1 MSSLTFPNVERLKS
15 RKIIATLFDKN
26 SSKSFSQY
34 PLRVVWVENT
44 VSAQNVQVAFSVPKR
59 AFKRAVARN
68 RIRRIMQETYRLNKE
83 SLFMGLADREQKYSI
98 MLIYT
103 AKEELPYTT
112 INEAMRSLMRR
123 FVKFA

>member
-1 MSSLTFPNVERLKS
+1 MSALTFPNVERLKS

-34 PLRVVWVENT
+34 PIRVVWVENT
-44 VSAQNVQVAFSVPKR
+44 LSEQSVQIAFSVPKR

-68 RIRRIMQETYRLNKE
+68 RIRRLMQETYRLNKE
-83 SLFMGLADREQKYSI
+83 SLHIGLDSRVQRYSL
-98 MLIYT
+98 MLIYV

>member
-1 MSSLTFPNVERLKS
+1 MSALTFPNVERLKS

-44 VSAQNVQVAFSVPKR
+44 VSEQSVQIAFSVPKR

-68 RIRRIMQETYRLNKE
+68 RIRRLMQETYRLNKE
-83 SLFMGLADREQKYSI
+83 SLHAGLDAREQRYSI
-98 MLIYT
+98 MLIYV
-103 AKEELPYTT
+103 AKEELPYAT

>member
-1 MSSLTFPNVERLKS
+1 MSVLTFPNVERLKS

-34 PLRVVWVENT
+34 PIRVVWVENT
-44 VSAQNVQVAFSVPKR
+44 SSEQSVQVAFSVPKR

-68 RIRRIMQETYRLNKE
+68 RIRRLMQETYRLNKE
-83 SLFMGLADREQKYSI
+83 SLHNGLDERVQRYSL
-98 MLIYT
+98 MLIYV